1 VLEVSMSPDPAA
13 GTEVAGYRIVEQAGS
28 GGMGVVYRAEET
40 GLGGRPVA
48 LKLLPAALAGDP
60 DFRARFLREMR
71 VAAAIDHP
79 NIVPI
84 YRAGEDRGLLYLA
97 MRYVHASDLRRVL
110 ETEGRLDPGR
120 TLAIL
125 DQVARALD
133 AAHAR
138 GLVHRDVKPGNIL
151 LAPPV
156 IDGDPEHVYLVDF
169 GLARSDSDDR
179 SIGGAGSFLGTPR
192 YAAPE
197 QAAGRPVDGRA
208 DGYALG
214 CVLYECLTGQ
224 SPFPRATD
232 VALLWAHVHEEPT
245 PPSKARPELPRE
257 LDTVLARALA
267 KEPGRRYRSAGE
279 LIAATRSALRLGDA
293 PPVSPVRS
301 RTRVAIGAVVSLLAV
316 AAVAAFVLTRDS
328 GGVSS
333 VSPDSVGVIDPSSST
348 LVAEVPVGR
357 QPEALATG
365 GGSAWATNVDDESVS
380 RIDPANLTVRAAA
393 VPVGQYPSDVLAGS
407 GSIWV
412 ALGALAEL
420 TSINP
425 EQETATR
432 PIPALGG
439 RASCGPPFASLAVGA
454 GAVWFVCRG
463 GQVGR
468 VDLRTRQGRS
478 VEVEAELVGSS
489 SAILPQFEDVVFG
502 LDSLWILDSQSNSV
516 VEVDPLVI
524 QKQTPFS
531 VGQDARAIA
540 ASSDSLWVANY
551 ADDTVTRLHFQSPG
565 ATPVIT
571 THPVGD
577 GPVDVAFGEG
587 AVWVVNQLD
596 RSVTRIDAES
606 GDVVKTIEIGNEPQR
621 VAAGEGYVWVTV
633 RAPESDAAA
642 DE

>member
-1 VLEVSMSPDPAA
+1 MSPDPAA

-48 LKLLPAALAGDP
+48 LKLLPPALAGDP

-179 SIGGAGSFLGTPR
+179 SIGGPGSFLGTPR

-224 SPFPRATD
+224 PPFPDGSGEAVLLAHLESPPPQVTTLRPDLPPAINQVITQAMAKAPADRFPTCRALITAARQALTQPSPRQVRGSAATPPTDPGAPEPHRPVPGPPEGDASPGAEAVGRLSTAPPGRPARPAGRAAGGRARGLPAPAAGGAAGAGRRCGCRSCSPWPARPPTWATPGSPGSWRAT
-232 VALLWAHVHEEPT
+232 
-245 PPSKARPELPRE
+245 ARPP
-257 LDTVLARALA
+257 
-267 KEPGRRYRSAGE
+267 
-279 LIAATRSALRLGDA
+279 AT
-293 PPVSPVRS
+293 
-301 RTRVAIGAVVSLLAV
+301 
-316 AAVAAFVLTRDS
+316 
-328 GGVSS
+328 
-333 VSPDSVGVIDPSSST
+333 ST
-348 LVAEVPVGR
+348 C
-357 QPEALATG
+357 
-365 GGSAWATNVDDESVS
+365 GSASS
-380 RIDPANLTVRAAA
+380 RRPGSWSR
-393 VPVGQYPSDVLAGS
+393 PGSGWAGS
-407 GSIWV
+407 G
-412 ALGALAEL
+412 
-420 TSINP
+420 
-425 EQETATR
+425 
-432 PIPALGG
+432 
-439 RASCGPPFASLAVGA
+439 GP
-454 GAVWFVCRG
+454 
-463 GQVGR
+463 
-468 VDLRTRQGRS
+468 T
-478 VEVEAELVGSS
+478 
-489 SAILPQFEDVVFG
+489 
-502 LDSLWILDSQSNSV
+502 
-516 VEVDPLVI
+516 
-524 QKQTPFS
+524 
-531 VGQDARAIA
+531 
-540 ASSDSLWVANY
+540 
-551 ADDTVTRLHFQSPG
+551 
-565 ATPVIT
+565 
-571 THPVGD
+571 
-577 GPVDVAFGEG
+577 
-587 AVWVVNQLD
+587 
-596 RSVTRIDAES
+596 
-606 GDVVKTIEIGNEPQR
+606 
-621 VAAGEGYVWVTV
+621 
-633 RAPESDAAA
+633 
-642 DE
+642 